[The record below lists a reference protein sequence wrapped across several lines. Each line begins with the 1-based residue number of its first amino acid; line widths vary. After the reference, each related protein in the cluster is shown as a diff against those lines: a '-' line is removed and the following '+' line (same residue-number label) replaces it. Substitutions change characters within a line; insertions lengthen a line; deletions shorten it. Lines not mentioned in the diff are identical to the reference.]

1 MKARSYTQQKVH
13 PGSYPLSGLL
23 KCPECGSSMVQG
35 NSSSRYKYY
44 QCSKNKNSGKIA
56 CSSNLVKKEYAE
68 ETIINQV
75 NVFLKDINLFPYLE
89 SATNSFLSIELDP
102 LHKFSDKITKQ
113 IEHIKEQMNTV
124 IDLMNDSALS
134 LDKKL
139 LKDRLVSHQEDLN
152 ERNIQLEEITKQ
164 IRFKESQTSIDII
177 KFCAEN
183 FITFYET
190 IADTEKK
197 QLLNYLIKEIHVFKG
212 DKTKDRQIK
221 KVIYNFSTDDLSLV

>member
-1 MKARSYTQQKVH
+1 M
-13 PGSYPLSGLL
+13 
-23 KCPECGSSMVQG
+23 
-35 NSSSRYKYY
+35 
-44 QCSKNKNSGKIA
+44 
-56 CSSNLVKKEYAE
+56 
-68 ETIINQV
+68 
-75 NVFLKDINLFPYLE
+75 
-89 SATNSFLSIELDP
+89 SIELDP

-134 LDKKL
+134 LDKKP

-183 FITFYET
+183 FITFM
-190 IADTEKK
+190 K
-197 QLLNYLIKEIHVFKG
+197 QLQTLK
-212 DKTKDRQIK
+212 KTAIELFNQGNPCI
-221 KVIYNFSTDDLSLV
+221 